1 MKHVKEETKLKQKRC
16 QGEGLEYIPWILA
29 RETSSIGS
37 SFITYNYKTGRSVNL
52 LSEAEAKVFFL
63 LLWADEVSD
72 IKEQYV
78 LDLDETQKIA
88 EDLGFRKPA
97 KRMSTDFFFKMKDPV
112 YNFGAI
118 SVKASRSQLKN
129 ERTRQLLKIE
139 ESYWNNK
146 GVNYELVFADD
157 INPIVTNNI
166 RNITR
171 ITEPEDIEDDVM
183 ALKWLLTHK
192 KIPIDL
198 TKDIDY
204 LQLLNKHQKEVDR
217 LYEVLRCSEKRN
229 WKRRRKI

>member
-16 QGEGLEYIPWILA
+16 QGEGLDYVPWILA
-29 RETSSIGS
+29 REISSIGS

-78 LDLDETQKIA
+78 LDLEETQKIA
-88 EDLGFRKPA
+88 EGLGFRKPA

-129 ERTRQLLKIE
+129 ERTRELLKIE

-157 INPIVTNNI
+157 INPIVTKNI

-192 KIPIDL
+192 RIPIDL

-217 LYEVLRCSEKRN
+217 LYEVLRSSEKRN

>member
-37 SFITYNYKTGRSVNL
+37 SFITYNYKTGRPVNL

-78 LDLDETQKIA
+78 LDLEETRKIA
-88 EDLGFRKPA
+88 EALGFRKPA
-97 KRMSTDFFFKMKDPV
+97 KRMSTDFFFKVKDPV

-129 ERTRQLLKIE
+129 ERTREILKIE

-146 GVNYELVFADD
+146 GVNYKLVFADD

-183 ALKWLLTHK
+183 AIKWLLTHK
-192 KIPIDL
+192 RIPIDL

-217 LYEVLRCSEKRN
+217 LYEVLRSSEKRN
-229 WKRRRKI
+229 WKRRKI